1 VQQAPETEHSPRVIG
16 ATGALSIVVGSM
28 LGIGIFLMPALV
40 ASHVGSLTGFFAVWL
55 FGGAVALAGGSVYA
69 ALGSL
74 FPRAGGDYVFLRESF
89 GPSISFSASLLLFFG
104 VFVGSIATT
113 AVPLFEFQFAEI
125 ASHSGL
131 NISADPIF
139 AHLVWSPS
147 WRSLGA
153 ISLIGVL
160 TIINAIGTTLSSRVQ
175 VLLTVVPFAFL
186 FLGALYA
193 VFSGDL
199 WSAPVSPAHATR
211 ADSMAGYV
219 QAASAV
225 YFAYSGWNAVAYVG
239 GEIQDPK
246 RNIPFSLIGGTLV
259 ITLLYLLMCAGFVS
273 VLGIEGLRS
282 TAEAGT
288 AVSAALFGD
297 GSRMLMAALIATALI
312 GSLNGCVLAGARVA
326 AAAAADGLAP
336 RWLAKFDPKLGTPVR
351 ALVVQFFAASIL
363 VLSGRFEDLV
373 TLTSLAM
380 MLLGSLSVIGLF
392 RLLRRPEQDRT
403 GLVLIGFPWLPIA
416 YLAASLIVVVSSLYQ
431 SMTNTE
437 AGLSQRLL
445 PMLGLLLFVGAWI
458 GHALLERLRAR
469 AAAKG

>member
-1 VQQAPETEHSPRVIG
+1 
-16 ATGALSIVVGSM
+16 
-28 LGIGIFLMPALV
+28 
-40 ASHVGSLTGFFAVWL
+40 
-55 FGGAVALAGGSVYA
+55 
-69 ALGSL
+69 
-74 FPRAGGDYVFLRESF
+74 
-89 GPSISFSASLLLFFG
+89 
-104 VFVGSIATT
+104 
-113 AVPLFEFQFAEI
+113 
-125 ASHSGL
+125 
-131 NISADPIF
+131 
-139 AHLVWSPS
+139 
-147 WRSLGA
+147 
-153 ISLIGVL
+153 
-160 TIINAIGTTLSSRVQ
+160 VQ
-175 VLLTVVPFAFL
+175 VLLTVIPFAFL

-199 WSAPVSPAHATR
+199 WSAPVSPVHATR

-219 QAASAV
+219 TAASAV

-392 RLLRRPEQDRT
+392 RLLRRPGQDRT

-431 SMTNTE
+431 STTNTE

-445 PMLGLLLFVGAWI
+445 PMLGLLLFVAAWI